1 MSAADRVIVVGG
13 GVAGLVAA
21 RELALAGREVVL
33 LERTGRLG
41 GQLHS
46 HSVAGIELD
55 AGADAFAPRAEM
67 VRLVSALGLADD
79 IEGAHE
85 AGGRLHRADGT
96 SVPLPALHLLGI
108 PGVPL
113 ARDVADAVGMG
124 AALRAQLDTLLPGL
138 VAAKATTLEQLVH
151 ARMGRRVLDGLVAPV
166 VRAAFGATPG
176 ELGVEQ
182 AIPGLA
188 RRMLSAGNLAGAVRV
203 QLGEPGT
210 GGRGS
215 TLRGGLFRL
224 VAALT
229 AELSR
234 FGVEVRTGIEVTAA
248 DTAGVGTATGER
260 IRGEVLL
267 AAPLDATR
275 SPLTCV
281 TLALE
286 ADELAD
292 APRGT
297 GVAVAAGAPGVAASG
312 LEHLSATWPWLAA
325 ASPIQLVRL
334 SYEDGVDATPARAH
348 SDAETLFGRKLPQPL
363 DVATARW
370 ERIRPGNTSPHAID
384 GMRRVG
390 EAESGAGLAAVVS
403 YARSVAGAIP
413 SNGAPNE
420 G

>member
-1 MSAADRVIVVGG
+1 MSAAERVIVVGG

-21 RELALAGREVVL
+21 RELALAGREVLL
-33 LERTGRLG
+33 LERTDRLG
-41 GQLHS
+41 GQLRS
-46 HSVAGIELD
+46 HSVAGIDLD
-55 AGADAFAPRAEM
+55 AGADSFAPRGELL
-67 VRLVSALGLADD
+67 RLVGALGLADD
-79 IEGAHE
+79 VEGARGS
-85 AGGRLHRADGT
+85 GGWLHRADGT
-96 SVPLPALHLLGI
+96 SVPLPALQLLGI

-113 ARDVADAVGMG
+113 ARDVAAAIGMG

-138 VAAKATTLEQLVH
+138 VAAKATTLEELVR
-151 ARMGRRVLDGLVAPV
+151 ARMGRGVLERLVAPV
-166 VRAAFGATPG
+166 VRAAFSATPG
-176 ELGVEQ
+176 ELGVEETV
-182 AIPGLA
+182 PGLA

-203 QLGEPGT
+203 QVGEPGT

-224 VAALT
+224 ADAFV

-248 DTAGVGTATGER
+248 DPAGVTTAAGER

-267 AAPLDATR
+267 AAPLEAPR
-275 SPLTCV
+275 SPVTCV

-286 ADELAD
+286 AEELAD
-292 APRGT
+292 APRGW
-297 GVAVAAGAPGVAASG
+297 GVAVAVAAPEVAAAG
-312 LEHLSATWPWLAA
+312 LEHLSVTWPWLAE
-325 ASPIQLVRL
+325 ASPVQFVRL
-334 SYEDGVDATPARAH
+334 RYEEGAEATAARAH
-348 SDAETLFGRKLPQPL
+348 RDAELLLGRRLPQPV
-363 DVATARW
+363 DVATVRW
-370 ERIRPGNTSPHAID
+370 ERPQRRNRVEHAID

-413 SNGAPNE
+413 SNGDRIE